1 MRHIFFLHKFFV
13 LHNCQ
18 LSLHIL
24 LFPPDSGS
32 TCPFFL
38 VFCSL
43 LLTAFCIDISHET
56 GFTSAGPR
64 DVESLKNFVLNEA
77 EKAGEAKLQAD

>member
-1 MRHIFFLHKFFV
+1 LFL
-13 LHNCQ
+13 
-18 LSLHIL
+18 
-24 LFPPDSGS
+24 PYSGS
-32 TCPFFL
+32 ALF
-38 VFCSL
+38 

-56 GFTSAGPR
+56 GFTYGTAGPR

>member
-1 MRHIFFLHKFFV
+1 
-13 LHNCQ
+13 
-18 LSLHIL
+18 
-24 LFPPDSGS
+24 
-32 TCPFFL
+32 
-38 VFCSL
+38 
-43 LLTAFCIDISHET
+43 LTAFCIDISHET